1 MKIPVA
7 VLQELASDPSY
18 NVQIRRPYSG
28 APITTMDE
36 EEVMNAKRDSGV
48 TTRPVTRQTFDE
60 VLVPTYAPAAMVPV
74 RAAGLDVWDQQ
85 GKHYL
90 DFTSGIAVSSL
101 GHANP
106 LLVAALTEQINTLW
120 HLGNGYTNEPVLRLA
135 TALTDA
141 TFAQRAFFCNS
152 GAEANEAALKLA
164 RKYAHTKFGPHKS
177 RIISCL
183 SSFHGR
189 TLFTVSVG
197 GQPKY
202 TEGFEPLPQ
211 EINHIP
217 YNDIAAARAAIGDD
231 VAAVIVEPIQ
241 GEGGVIP
248 GDKAYLQA
256 LRELCD
262 QTGALLIF
270 DEVQSGVGRTGAL
283 YAYMDT
289 GVTPDILTSAKALGN
304 GYPIGAMLTT
314 DAIAQHFGVGT
325 HGTTYGGNPL
335 AATVALNVLDT
346 INQPA
351 FLARVNEASSKIFA
365 KLAQLTTDFP
375 QLFGQAR
382 GLGLLIGLPLTAA
395 YAGRAKDI
403 TKLAE
408 ARGLMLLV
416 AGGDVIRM
424 APALIVS
431 DAQIDEADRILR
443 AAVEEFLAA

>member
-1 MKIPVA
+1 
-7 VLQELASDPSY
+7 
-18 NVQIRRPYSG
+18 
-28 APITTMDE
+28 
-36 EEVMNAKRDSGV
+36 MNAKLDSGV

-74 RAAGLDVWDQQ
+74 RASGLDVWDQE
-85 GKHYL
+85 GKQYL

-106 LLVAALTEQINTLW
+106 VLVDALTKQINTLW

-135 TALTDA
+135 TALTEA
-141 TFAQRAFFCNS
+141 TFADRAFFCNS

-177 RIISCL
+177 RIVSCL

-211 EINHIP
+211 DINHIP
-217 YNDIAAARAAIGDD
+217 YNDIEAARAAITDD

-248 GDKAYLQA
+248 GNPEYLKA
-256 LRELCD
+256 LREFCD
-262 QTGALLIF
+262 KTGALLVF
-270 DEVQSGVGRTGAL
+270 DEVQSGVGRTGSL
-283 YAYMDT
+283 YAYT
-289 GVTPDILTSAKALGN
+289 QVGVTPDILTSAKALGN

-314 DAIAQHFGVGT
+314 DDIAQHFGVGS

-335 AATVALNVLDT
+335 AATVGLKVVET
-346 INQPA
+346 IGQPA
-351 FLARVNEASSKIFA
+351 FLERVKEASAKIMA
-365 KLAQLTTDFP
+365 NLDKLSQDYP
-375 QLFGQAR
+375 QLFGKAR
-382 GLGLLIGLPLTAA
+382 GMGLLIGLPMAEG
-395 YAGRAKDI
+395 YKGRAKDY
-403 TKLAE
+403 TKTAE
-408 ARGLMLLV
+408 KLGLMLLI
-416 AGGDVIRM
+416 AGPDVVRL
-424 APALIVS
+424 APALVVS
-431 DAQIDEADRILR
+431 DAQIEQADRIMR
-443 AAVEEFLAA
+443 EAADAFIAG